1 MQINCLI
8 GNANMKH
15 DDNNNYSEMVSDA
28 DVADAMRKESFMTDE
43 AAASHMKRK
52 EMASNKMMMGAKAAN
67 MEGVEKAEVMKKDV
81 VKKDVMKKDVMKK
94 DVMMKDVM
102 KKDVMMKDNND
113 MVDAKQAADTSYGSY
128 GKYGAY
134 ADYDKYTGGVEEE
147 AQEM

>member
-81 VKKDVMKKDVMKK
+81 
-94 DVMMKDVM
+94 
-102 KKDVMMKDNND
+102 MMKDNND

-134 ADYDKYTGGVEEE
+134 ADYDKYTGGVEED

>member
-1 MQINCLI
+1 
-8 GNANMKH
+8 MKH
-15 DDNNNYSEMVSDA
+15 DDNNNYSEMMSDA

-43 AAASHMKRK
+43 AAASHTKRK

-67 MEGVEKAEVMKKDV
+67 MEGVEKAE
-81 VKKDVMKKDVMKK
+81 
-94 DVMMKDVM
+94 VM

-134 ADYDKYTGGVEEE
+134 ADYDKYPGGVEEE
-147 AQEM
+147 AQKM

>member
-81 VKKDVMKKDVMKK
+81 
-94 DVMMKDVM
+94 
-102 KKDVMMKDNND
+102 MMKDNND

-134 ADYDKYTGGVEEE
+134 ADYDKYPGGVEEE
-147 AQEM
+147 AQKM

>member
-1 MQINCLI
+1 MQINWLI

-81 VKKDVMKKDVMKK
+81 
-94 DVMMKDVM
+94 
-102 KKDVMMKDNND
+102 MMKDNND

>member
-1 MQINCLI
+1 MQINYLI

-81 VKKDVMKKDVMKK
+81 
-94 DVMMKDVM
+94 
-102 KKDVMMKDNND
+102 MMKDNND

>member
-1 MQINCLI
+1 
-8 GNANMKH
+8 MKH

-81 VKKDVMKKDVMKK
+81 
-94 DVMMKDVM
+94 MMKDVM

>member
-15 DDNNNYSEMVSDA
+15 DDNNNYSEMMSDA

-67 MEGVEKAEVMKKDV
+67 MGGVEKTE
-81 VKKDVMKKDVMKK
+81 VMKK
-94 DVMMKDVM
+94 DVMME
-102 KKDVMMKDNND
+102 DNND